1 MIRDGLPQLARALR
15 ESRHARIVAFGSS
28 ITHDGDYL
36 EPLAPLVRERFS
48 GCDVDV
54 MVRSLPGFMT
64 FWAMHRTPA
73 IVELKP
79 DLVILEFAVNDH
91 SIQVPEITAK
101 SIEGIVR
108 QLKSAAV
115 PPDIVFVY
123 FMSRLP
129 EATSRQRE
137 VIAVWEQVA
146 EHYGISSIDCSAIAE
161 KMVASGRALWLHR
174 WPGRPSWDA
183 VNYPMALTRDMS
195 HPKAQAGHIFGEHV
209 AAAIVDAVAKEASRA
224 LPPPL
229 HADHYAEARSYF
241 PQQLAR
247 EGWSRRILDDRVE
260 TQPTVIYFS
269 EILVADRPGVQ
280 LTIALQGRH
289 LLIWAYSSPGNIISL
304 DGNRAQFNL
313 PDPRI
318 ALPTF
323 VVRGDA
329 PSSHVIQ
336 IEAHELP
343 LQIAALD
350 VLGEA
355 TFG

>member
-1 MIRDGLPQLARALR
+1 MIREGLPQLARALGEGR
-15 ESRHARIVAFGSS
+15 PARIVAFGSS

-36 EPLAPLVRERFS
+36 EPLAPLLRRHFPGS
-48 GCDVDV
+48 DVDI

-91 SIQVPEITAK
+91 SIQAPEITAK

-108 QLKSAAV
+108 QLKSVDV

-146 EHYGISSIDCSAIAE
+146 EHYGLSSIDCSAIAE
-161 KMVASGRALWLHR
+161 KMIESGRALWLHR
-174 WPGRPSWDA
+174 WPGRPAWDA
-183 VNYPMALTRDMS
+183 VDYPMAITRDMS
-195 HPKAQAGHIFGEHV
+195 HPKAQAGRMLGEHV
-209 AAAIVDAVAKEASRA
+209 AQAIADAAAKETSRA
-224 LPPPL
+224 LPSPL
-229 HADHYAEARSYF
+229 FADHYADARSYF
-241 PQQLAR
+241 PPQLAR
-247 EGWSRRILDDRVE
+247 DGWSRRIIDDRVE

-269 EILVADRPGVQ
+269 EILAADRPGAQ

-289 LLIWAYSSPGNIISL
+289 LLVWAHSSPNNMISL

-313 PDPRI
+313 PDSRI

-323 VVRGDA
+323 IVRQDA

-336 IEAHELP
+336 IEANELP

-350 VLGEA
+350 VLGKA
-355 TFG
+355 TFS